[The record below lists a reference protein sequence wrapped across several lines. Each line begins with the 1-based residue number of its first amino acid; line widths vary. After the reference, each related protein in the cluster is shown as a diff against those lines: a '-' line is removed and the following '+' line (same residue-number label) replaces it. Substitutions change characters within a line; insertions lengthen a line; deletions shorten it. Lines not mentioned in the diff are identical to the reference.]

1 MLGAS
6 WRAGLA
12 TAPSNKEQKAMKTES
27 GNGKGDF
34 DLLVEKEGSRPL
46 LEKITVKGPSG
57 GRVVVGEDGE
67 EVEEKTLLQK

>member
-12 TAPSNKEQKAMKTES
+12 TTGEGQKLLKANENG
-27 GNGKGDF
+27 GNAKGDF
-34 DLLVEKEGSRPL
+34 DLLVQQQGPKPFFEKFPA
-46 LEKITVKGPSG
+46 KGASG
-57 GRVVVGEDGE
+57 NQVVVGEDGE